1 MLMIKKIKWR
11 NFLSTG
17 NAFTE
22 INLTKKKTTLI
33 SGPNGSGKT
42 TFLDAVVFALFGKPY
57 RNINIPQLVNSVNQK
72 ECLVEINFDIGG
84 SEYRVVRGLAPKIF
98 EIFKDGVLI
107 NQDSKTKDYQRMFEE
122 NILNMTYK
130 SFCQVVVLGS
140 TNYTPFMSLTAAERR
155 DIVEA
160 LLDIDVFS
168 QMNSI
173 LKVKMTESK
182 EELKD
187 LQQKLAILKE
197 RTEAQKKYIQTLETK
212 SKLSIESN
220 TKEISEA
227 LDYNT
232 TAEKSITEYMDIIS
246 KEMVLIKEKTS
257 LENSMLQ
264 TENEIKSLKASI
276 RQIEKDIQFYTNT
289 NTCPSCSQE
298 ITEEHKFKK
307 ISSCTTQKQN
317 TDTKIT
323 DFIKTVENIETA
335 ISSFSKSEKKIQDYQ
350 DKVKTLQSDITGN
363 NQYVAKLNKQITDFN
378 TGDTDSIRSETDE
391 LNKTLEEAKVLL
403 ENKRLIEEDTS
414 YYAIAANL
422 MKDTGIK
429 SKIIKYYL
437 PVMNKIINQYLDQMS
452 FFVQF
457 ELDQSFTETI
467 KSRHR
472 DVFTYASFSEGEK
485 RKIDLAL
492 LFAWREVAKI
502 KNSLNCNLLVFDE
515 VLDGSLDDSATECFL
530 NILKTFKK
538 DCNIF
543 VISHKSKDILQDKF
557 KDHIMFIKKNNFSRI
572 A

>member
-1 MLMIKKIKWR
+1 MIKKIKWR

-98 EIFKDGVLI
+98 EIFKDGILI

-227 LDYNT
+227 L
-232 TAEKSITEYMDIIS
+232 
-246 KEMVLIKEKTS
+246 
-257 LENSMLQ
+257 
-264 TENEIKSLKASI
+264 
-276 RQIEKDIQFYTNT
+276 
-289 NTCPSCSQE
+289 
-298 ITEEHKFKK
+298 
-307 ISSCTTQKQN
+307 
-317 TDTKIT
+317 
-323 DFIKTVENIETA
+323 
-335 ISSFSKSEKKIQDYQ
+335 
-350 DKVKTLQSDITGN
+350 
-363 NQYVAKLNKQITDFN
+363 
-378 TGDTDSIRSETDE
+378 
-391 LNKTLEEAKVLL
+391 
-403 ENKRLIEEDTS
+403 
-414 YYAIAANL
+414 
-422 MKDTGIK
+422 
-429 SKIIKYYL
+429 
-437 PVMNKIINQYLDQMS
+437 
-452 FFVQF
+452 
-457 ELDQSFTETI
+457 
-467 KSRHR
+467 
-472 DVFTYASFSEGEK
+472 
-485 RKIDLAL
+485 
-492 LFAWREVAKI
+492 
-502 KNSLNCNLLVFDE
+502 
-515 VLDGSLDDSATECFL
+515 
-530 NILKTFKK
+530 
-538 DCNIF
+538 
-543 VISHKSKDILQDKF
+543 
-557 KDHIMFIKKNNFSRI
+557 
-572 A
+572 

>member
-1 MLMIKKIKWR
+1 MIKKIKWR

-232 TAEKSITEYMDIIS
+232 TAEKSITDYMDIIS
-246 KEMVLIKEKTS
+246 KEMLVIKEKTS

-264 TENEIKSLKASI
+264 TESEIKSLKASI
-276 RQIEKDIQFYTNT
+276 RQIEKDIEFYTNT

-298 ITEEHKFKK
+298 ITEEHKTKK
-307 ISSCTTQKQN
+307 ISSCTAQKQN
-317 TDTKIT
+317 TDSKIT
-323 DFIKTVENIETA
+323 DFIK
-335 ISSFSKSEKKIQDYQ
+335 
-350 DKVKTLQSDITGN
+350 KT
-363 NQYVAKLNKQITDFN
+363 
-378 TGDTDSIRSETDE
+378 
-391 LNKTLEEAKVLL
+391 
-403 ENKRLIEEDTS
+403 
-414 YYAIAANL
+414 
-422 MKDTGIK
+422 
-429 SKIIKYYL
+429 
-437 PVMNKIINQYLDQMS
+437 
-452 FFVQF
+452 
-457 ELDQSFTETI
+457 
-467 KSRHR
+467 
-472 DVFTYASFSEGEK
+472 
-485 RKIDLAL
+485 
-492 LFAWREVAKI
+492 
-502 KNSLNCNLLVFDE
+502 
-515 VLDGSLDDSATECFL
+515 
-530 NILKTFKK
+530 
-538 DCNIF
+538 
-543 VISHKSKDILQDKF
+543 
-557 KDHIMFIKKNNFSRI
+557 
-572 A
+572 